1 MNYYL
6 RTLEGVGRCFGG
18 VLFDEFYRIV
28 GNYKSVGTDL
38 KDAAFGA
45 LKYLRGIYPNSS
57 FDEIYNAVNER
68 YKTDPYNYKKVYEGT
83 QAFILYESRKA
94 QAAQAAQQAA
104 EQARAYAEAM
114 KAQAEAEAVEQAQA
128 EAEAVEQAQAE
139 AVEQAQAEAVEKA
152 QAEAIEQAQA
162 EAEAV
167 EQAQAIINE
176 GEPMQEINIENQVI
190 ESTPTYTI
198 IDETEDSITYEDEAG
213 NVHTEPKASAAPW
226 LILASAAA
234 ALFLA

>member
-28 GNYKSVGTDL
+28 GNYKAVGTDL
-38 KDAAFGA
+38 KAAAFGA

-83 QAFILYESRKA
+83 QAFIIYESRKA
-94 QAAQAAQQAA
+94 QAAQAAQQAS

-114 KAQAEAEAVEQAQA
+114 K
-128 EAEAVEQAQAE
+128 
-139 AVEQAQAEAVEKA
+139 
-152 QAEAIEQAQA
+152 AQA

-226 LILASAAA
+226 LILAAAAA
-234 ALFLA
+234 ALFMA

>member
-28 GNYKSVGTDL
+28 GNYKAVGTDL
-38 KDAAFGA
+38 KAAAFGA

-83 QAFILYESRKA
+83 QAFIIYESRKA
-94 QAAQAAQQAA
+94 QAAQAAQQAS

-114 KAQAEAEAVEQAQA
+114 KAQAEAEAV
-128 EAEAVEQAQAE
+128 
-139 AVEQAQAEAVEKA
+139 
-152 QAEAIEQAQA
+152 EQAQA

-226 LILASAAA
+226 LILAAAAA
-234 ALFLA
+234 ALFMA

>member
-1 MNYYL
+1 M
-6 RTLEGVGRCFGG
+6 
-18 VLFDEFYRIV
+18 
-28 GNYKSVGTDL
+28 GTDL
-38 KDAAFGA
+38 KEAAFGA

-83 QAFILYESRKA
+83 QAFIIYESRKA

-114 KAQAEAEAVEQAQA
+114 KAQAEAETVEH
-128 EAEAVEQAQAE
+128 
-139 AVEQAQAEAVEKA
+139 A
-152 QAEAIEQAQA
+152 QAEAIEHAQAEAIEHAQA

-226 LILASAAA
+226 LILAAAAA
-234 ALFLA
+234 ALFMA